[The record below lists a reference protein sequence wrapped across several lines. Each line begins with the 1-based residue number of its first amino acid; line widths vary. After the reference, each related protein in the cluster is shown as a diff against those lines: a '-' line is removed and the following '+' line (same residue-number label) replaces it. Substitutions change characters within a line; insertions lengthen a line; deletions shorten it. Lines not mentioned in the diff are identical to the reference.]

1 MAIRKK
7 RMSSDE
13 IVHLLGLYREHE
25 LLWNYSHEL
34 YKNKQKRLAALET
47 IRAAMD
53 LESVDEVKRRIK
65 VVRDTYNIEKK
76 QMSSSKKSGAGTA
89 DVYHTRLS
97 WYKTAH
103 EFLSV
108 CEARESYS
116 NIPEKSTC
124 KQSKKSVED
133 LLIEPEVR
141 DYQLYQS
148 ISSSESG
155 DDPADLLKRYEEEYN
170 KEYGSEEHSPVQT
183 AGQKRKSP
191 VASSSFTR
199 SLATPKKRKRRSAL
213 SSVKPKATSDENV
226 PPHITSALNKLD
238 NIRASVSPPIQ
249 DEFQYFGLNLAA
261 QLRDMPKLRALVLQD
276 KLQRMVALERIEYE
290 SSRQKQRM
298 TASNEPADRASSM
311 ESPSFTRRDDYH
323 REPPVTPPPNPQSPT
338 ADSPREVAFQNPYDE
353 MLFIGP
359 GELTNEQ
366 VDTVAEEEGNT
377 LASNDP
383 STSQMND
390 ADPEIRVSTPI
401 VPYYQNI
408 SVPIY
413 LQQINADQINQ
424 APEYYKFDQPIII
437 SELVDSGFGES
448 QPSSGTQAG
457 DKLSQLIQS
466 SFGNTH

>member
-65 VVRDTYNIEKK
+65 VVRDTYNIEKNK
-76 QMSSSKKSGAGTA
+76 MSSSKKSGAGTA

-155 DDPADLLKRYEEEYN
+155 DDPADLLKR
-170 KEYGSEEHSPVQT
+170 
-183 AGQKRKSP
+183 
-191 VASSSFTR
+191 
-199 SLATPKKRKRRSAL
+199 LATPKKRKRRSAL

-457 DKLSQLIQS
+457 DKLSQ
-466 SFGNTH
+466 NTELTFPPTENDHDNDNDDDDPGQAKTTTTTETPTVNDAATVH